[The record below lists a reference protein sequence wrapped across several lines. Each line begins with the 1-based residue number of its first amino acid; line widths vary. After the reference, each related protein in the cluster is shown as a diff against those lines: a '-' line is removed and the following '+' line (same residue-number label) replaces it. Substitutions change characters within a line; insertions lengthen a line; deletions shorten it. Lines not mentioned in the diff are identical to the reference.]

1 MAEGLLSSPAAS
13 SLTPFQL
20 RVLHLTARI
29 PSGRVTTY
37 GVLATLLGTPRAAQ
51 AVGNALHANPFAPTV
66 PCHRVISSSL
76 TLGGF
81 EGVSEK
87 CGASSKK
94 LALLSS
100 EGVKFDGRGKLV
112 GGSAMVWTGGAVNGD
127 KGAVVGGASAGK
139 KRARE

>member
-1 MAEGLLSSPAAS
+1 MAEELLSSPAAS

-20 RVLHLTARI
+20 RVLNLTAKI
-29 PSGRVTTY
+29 PSGQVTTY

-112 GGSAMVWTGGAVNGD
+112 GGSSMVWTGRAVND
-127 KGAVVGGASAGK
+127 KGAVVGWASAGK